1 MEPFHHS
8 PRSQS
13 SRTFRSACGLLGL
26 IALAQ
31 GVAVAVVWQDHLPV
45 VPVVTR
51 GPAGSAVPPVPS
63 PEIRP
68 VAVDPFSD
76 PAVNPDDPHP
86 ELAGPAGLPPLMQ
99 DPAEPVLARPPVIT
113 AAPLDVP
120 IVEEACLQYLDEGIY
135 LRERGDM
142 QGALKELRSALEF
155 FPSHPKLIYQ
165 LALTLDGMSQ
175 ERKAVEHWRKLRQL
189 GTGAGNYYELAV
201 QRLKESGNL
210 PPPEEV
216 VYEGEEGRE
225 GRFVVIDVKTERLPG
240 SAQGEVLRIE
250 GRIDRKQPEAADVS
264 KMEIKLHLFDEVN
277 GQRIDRT
284 TALQPVIEWLEQP
297 VDWVEGGERFAFEYR
312 QAPLSPDELLKLGQR
327 KYYGYAVELRYD
339 GSKLQDLVAEPAML
353 GDLARELPEGQ
364 GAPAGGEQMDFS
376 GPGGLPGQPDAVLFP
391 GDRMDR

>member
-1 MEPFHHS
+1 MELPHYS
-8 PRSQS
+8 PSSQS
-13 SRTFRSACGLLGL
+13 SRAFRSACGLLAAV
-26 IALAQ
+26 ALAQ
-31 GVAVAVVWQDHLPV
+31 GVAVAMVWQDHRPV
-45 VPVVTR
+45 TSAVTA
-51 GPAGSAVPPVPS
+51 GPAGSMV
-63 PEIRP
+63 EP
-68 VAVDPFSD
+68 VARPEVKPVVIDPFSD
-76 PAVNPDDPHP
+76 QTAVLDDPHP
-86 ELAGPAGLPPLMQ
+86 ELAGPAGLPPLVQ

-120 IVEEACLQYLDEGIY
+120 IVEEACLQHLDEGIY

-142 QGALKELRSALEF
+142 QGALKELRSALESS
-155 FPSHPKLIYQ
+155 PSHPKLIYQ

-216 VYEGEEGRE
+216 VYEGEEGKE
-225 GRFVVIDVKTERLPG
+225 GRFVVTDVKTERLPA
-240 SAQGEVLRIE
+240 SAHGEVLRIE

-312 QAPLSPDELLKLGQR
+312 QAPLSPDELVKLGQR

>member
-1 MEPFHHS
+1 MEPFHYS
-8 PRSQS
+8 PKSQS
-13 SRTFRSACGLLGL
+13 SRAFRSACGLLGI

-45 VPVVTR
+45 VPALIEE
-51 GPAGSAVPPVPS
+51 PAGSVVPPAPG
-63 PEIRP
+63 PEIKA

-76 PAVNPDDPHP
+76 SAVNPDDPHP
-86 ELAGPAGLPPLMQ
+86 ELSGPAGLPPLVQ
-99 DPAEPVLARPPVIT
+99 DPAEPVLARPSVIT

-120 IVEEACLQYLDEGIY
+120 IVEEACLQHLDEGIY

-142 QGALKELRSALEF
+142 QGALKELRSALESA
-155 FPSHPKLIYQ
+155 PTHPKLIYQ

-216 VYEGEEGRE
+216 VYEGEEGKE
-225 GRFVVIDVKTERLPG
+225 GRFVVTDVKTERLPG
-240 SAQGEVLRIE
+240 SAHGEVQRIE
-250 GRIDRKQPEAADVS
+250 GRIERKQPEAADVAQ
-264 KMEIKLHLFDEVN
+264 MEIKLHLFDEVN

-284 TALQPVIEWLEQP
+284 TALQPVIDWLEQP

-312 QAPLSPDELLKLGQR
+312 QAPLSPDELVKLGLR

-364 GAPAGGEQMDFS
+364 EAPAGGEPMDFT